1 MRYARGV
8 LYVTLAY
15 GGVAGG
21 LVGAVIVAF
30 AAAALVI
37 TEPQP

>member
-21 LVGAVIVAF
+21 L
-30 AAAALVI
+30 
-37 TEPQP
+37 TEGEETGIPLRLADVRP